1 MVADRLVFRLV
12 SATSDVLYD
21 QLQQF
26 MQRVIGVMQSRAN
39 DVTADLDLTLNQART
54 VFLLACAPEPLPIS
68 AIAEEVGISV
78 AAQGRVIDRLV
89 KLSVVERREST
100 DDRRVKLVALAPRG
114 IELADAHGEQKAQA
128 LRDVVDQIPTDLCA
142 RLSAALEPIL
152 AGDHLRPT
160 TRKK

>member
-100 DDRRVKLVALAPRG
+100 DDRRVKLVSLAPRG